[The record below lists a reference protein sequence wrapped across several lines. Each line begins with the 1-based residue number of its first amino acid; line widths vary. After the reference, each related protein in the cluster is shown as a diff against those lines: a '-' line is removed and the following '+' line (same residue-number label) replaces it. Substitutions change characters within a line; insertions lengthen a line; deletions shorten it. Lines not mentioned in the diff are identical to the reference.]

1 MLPNFLVPIS
11 EPQDDLLIRSRQV
24 ESLGSDREW
33 KTSLGKAL
41 KYLGSIPEYFFLFLE
56 QNV

>member
-1 MLPNFLVPIS
+1 MPIN

-33 KTSLGKAL
+33 KTSLGKEV
-41 KYLGSIPEYFFLFLE
+41 KYLGSITEYFFIF
-56 QNV
+56 

>member
-1 MLPNFLVPIS
+1 MPEG

-33 KTSLGKAL
+33 KTFLGKAV
-41 KYLGSIPEYFFLFLE
+41 KYLGSISITEYIFYFLE